1 MPRTTP
7 SAIMKFSYHK
17 LLSFL
22 LLFCLI
28 SLSGQEPTELHP
40 WTDLNGRTLQA
51 KFIKGNNTSV
61 TIEWNGQRFDLPIDT
76 LSDPSKALAK
86 KFIQES
92 AGSEKPDADVQQ
104 WKDTSGRSIQAKF
117 IKSDKLT
124 VTLDWNGKTTVLPL
138 SMFDQES
145 QNMASRL
152 QSENVSV
159 AISPDSNPVVK
170 VDLNGELDLLAEY
183 PWANSAGK
191 TVSGRFLDVSKDD
204 VKLSI
209 NRGSREVSI
218 PLASLAKD
226 SQSLAQKLKIIQVKA
241 QKAGATL
248 AKKRKTMK
256 VPAVTDTDLEIE
268 HEFKD
273 VEGRTVKAQFID
285 ADDQVVSVVIK
296 TSSRNAI
303 PLPWDKFD
311 SASIAKLEALRRKKL
326 EISSRKP
333 KIIHAKG
340 NRLSYYGNGKYKD
353 YNTVYE
359 GDSYTIGLPYSGSGL
374 HVWINP
380 GADKLPDSAKGN
392 PLGLRR
398 MSIGFISIFTDRTNP
413 KRVRRRSRKITSF
426 DSSPEPSLDR
436 DKITLTG
443 KYENGGTFEYNMEV
457 NRNGM
462 QFWSRIKDPAGEEW
476 PTSTR
481 IGVSLH
487 GVVPNVKDLAMSA
500 IKPQIGDGAFYM
512 TPVEGKRMK
521 LPFDKKWT
529 EIKIPRGAL
538 SSLKGV
544 EVMGTPY
551 YNFKFNISPNN
562 GKDMNFD
569 YSKGYSGTF
578 PFQGISLGYSS
589 KEKRTE
595 VPRSRSLKVSVTKK

>member
-1 MPRTTP
+1 
-7 SAIMKFSYHK
+7 MKFTFCKLIFFSISY
-17 LLSFL
+17 FL
-22 LLFCLI
+22 V
-28 SLSGQEPTELHP
+28 SLNAEETNELHP

-51 KFIKGNNTSV
+51 KFIKGDNASV
-61 TIEWNGQRFDLPIDT
+61 TIEWNGQRFDLPMAT
-76 LSDPSKALAK
+76 LSDQSKALAK
-86 KFIQES
+86 KFIQKS
-92 AGSEKPDADVQQ
+92 SGSPKSDSEAQQ
-104 WKDTSGRSIQAKF
+104 WKDTSGRTIQAKF

-124 VTLDWNGKTTVLPL
+124 VTLNWNGKTTVLPL

-145 QNMASRL
+145 QIMAAKL
-152 QSENVSV
+152 QSEKVSEPV
-159 AISPDSNPVVK
+159 SSNSNPVVK
-170 VDLNGELDLLAEY
+170 VDLKGDLDLLAEY

-191 TVSGRFLDVSKDD
+191 TVNGRFLDVSKDD

-209 NRGSREVSI
+209 NRGTREVSI
-218 PLASLAKD
+218 PLASLAKE

-241 QKAGATL
+241 QKAGAAL

-256 VPAVTDTDLEIE
+256 VPAVTDADLEIE

-273 VEGRTVKAQFID
+273 VDGRTVKAQFID

-311 SASIAKLEALRRKKL
+311 SGSIAKLEALRRKKL

-333 KIIHAKG
+333 KIIPAKG
-340 NRLSYYGNGKYKD
+340 NRLSYFGNGKYKD

-359 GDSYTIGLPYSGSGL
+359 GDSYTIGLPYSGSGF

-380 GADKLPDSAKGN
+380 GADKMPDSAKAN
-392 PLGLRR
+392 SLGLRR
-398 MSIGFISIFTDRTNP
+398 MTIGFISQYVDRSDG
-413 KRVRRRSRKITSF
+413 KRARRKSRRITTF

-436 DKITLTG
+436 EKITLTG

-481 IGVSLH
+481 VSVGLH

-512 TPVEGKRMK
+512 TPTEGKRIK

-569 YSKGYSGTF
+569 YSKGYGGTF
-578 PFQGISLGYSS
+578 PFQGISLDYSS

-595 VPRSRSLKVSVTKK
+595 VPRSRSLKVSVTKI

>member
-1 MPRTTP
+1 
-7 SAIMKFSYHK
+7 
-17 LLSFL
+17 
-22 LLFCLI
+22 
-28 SLSGQEPTELHP
+28 
-40 WTDLNGRTLQA
+40 LNGRTLQA
-51 KFIKGNNTSV
+51 KFIKGNNKSV

-86 KFIQES
+86 KFIQKN

-124 VTLDWNGKTTVLPL
+124 VTLNWNGKTTVLPL

-145 QNMASRL
+145 QIMAAKL
-152 QSENVSV
+152 QSEN
-159 AISPDSNPVVK
+159 ISEPVLSNNNPVVK
-170 VDLNGELDLLAEY
+170 VDLDGELDLFAEY

-209 NRGSREVSI
+209 NRGTREVSI

-226 SQSLAQKLKIIQVKA
+226 SLSLAQKLKIMQVKA

-256 VPAVTDTDLEIE
+256 VPAVTDADLEIE

-273 VEGRTVKAQFID
+273 VNGRTVKAQFID
-285 ADDQVVSVVIK
+285 ADDQTVSVVIK

-333 KIIHAKG
+333 KIIPAKG

-353 YNTVYE
+353 YNTVFE

-380 GADKLPDSAKGN
+380 GADKLPESAKAN
-392 PLGLRR
+392 PLGVRR
-398 MSIGFISIFTDRTNP
+398 MSIGFNSHFTDRTNP
-413 KRVRRRSRKITSF
+413 KRAKRRSRKITSF

-487 GVVPNVKDLAMSA
+487 GVVPNVKNLAMSA

-562 GKDMNFD
+562 GKDMDFD

>member
-1 MPRTTP
+1 
-7 SAIMKFSYHK
+7 MKYSFCKLIFFSI
-17 LLSFL
+17 F
-22 LLFCLI
+22 FCLV
-28 SLSGQEPTELHP
+28 SLNAEETNELHP

-51 KFIKGNNTSV
+51 KFIKGDNASV
-61 TIEWNGQRFDLPIDT
+61 TIEWNGQRFDLPMAT
-76 LSDPSKALAK
+76 LSDQSKALAK
-86 KFIQES
+86 KFIQKS
-92 AGSEKPDADVQQ
+92 SSSPKSDSEAQQ
-104 WKDTSGRSIQAKF
+104 WKDTSGRTIQAKF

-124 VTLDWNGKTTVLPL
+124 VTLNWNGKTTVLPL

-145 QNMASRL
+145 QIMAAKL
-152 QSENVSV
+152 QSEKVSEPV
-159 AISPDSNPVVK
+159 SSNSNPVVK
-170 VDLNGELDLLAEY
+170 VDLNGDLDLFAEY
-183 PWANSAGK
+183 PWINSAGK
-191 TVSGRFLDVSKDD
+191 TVNGRFLDVSKDD

-209 NRGSREVSI
+209 NRGTREVSI
-218 PLASLAKD
+218 PLASLAKE
-226 SQSLAQKLKIIQVKA
+226 SQSLAQKLKIVQVKA
-241 QKAGATL
+241 QKAGAVL

-256 VPAVTDTDLEIE
+256 VPAVTDADLEIE

-273 VEGRTVKAQFID
+273 VDGRTVKGQFID

-311 SASIAKLEALRRKKL
+311 SGSIAKLEALRRKKL

-333 KIIHAKG
+333 KIIPAKG

-380 GADKLPDSAKGN
+380 GADKMPDSAKAN

-398 MSIGFISIFTDRTNP
+398 MSIGFNSIFTDRTNP

-462 QFWSRIKDPAGEEW
+462 QFWSRIKDPPGEEW

>member
-1 MPRTTP
+1 
-7 SAIMKFSYHK
+7 
-17 LLSFL
+17 
-22 LLFCLI
+22 
-28 SLSGQEPTELHP
+28 
-40 WTDLNGRTLQA
+40 
-51 KFIKGNNTSV
+51 
-61 TIEWNGQRFDLPIDT
+61 
-76 LSDPSKALAK
+76 
-86 KFIQES
+86 
-92 AGSEKPDADVQQ
+92 
-104 WKDTSGRSIQAKF
+104 
-117 IKSDKLT
+117 
-124 VTLDWNGKTTVLPL
+124 
-138 SMFDQES
+138 
-145 QNMASRL
+145 
-152 QSENVSV
+152 
-159 AISPDSNPVVK
+159 
-170 VDLNGELDLLAEY
+170 
-183 PWANSAGK
+183 
-191 TVSGRFLDVSKDD
+191 
-204 VKLSI
+204 
-209 NRGSREVSI
+209 
-218 PLASLAKD
+218 
-226 SQSLAQKLKIIQVKA
+226 
-241 QKAGATL
+241 
-248 AKKRKTMK
+248 
-256 VPAVTDTDLEIE
+256 VPAVTDADLEIE

-273 VEGRTVKAQFID
+273 VDGRTVKAQFID

-311 SASIAKLEALRRKKL
+311 SDSIAKLEALRRKKL

-333 KIIHAKG
+333 KIITAKG
-340 NRLSYYGNGKYKD
+340 NRLSYFGNGKYKD

-359 GDSYTIGLPYSGSGL
+359 GDSYTIGLPYSGSGF

-380 GADKLPDSAKGN
+380 GADKMPDSAKAN

-398 MSIGFISIFTDRTNP
+398 MTIGFISQYVDRSDG
-413 KRVRRRSRKITSF
+413 KRARRKSRRITSF

-436 DKITLTG
+436 EKITLTG

-481 IGVSLH
+481 VSVGLH

-512 TPVEGKRMK
+512 TPTEGKRMK

-529 EIKIPRGAL
+529 DIKIPRGAL

-569 YSKGYSGTF
+569 YSKGYGGTF
-578 PFQGISLGYSS
+578 PFQGISLDYSS

-595 VPRSRSLKVSVTKK
+595 VPRSRSLKVSVTKI

>member
-1 MPRTTP
+1 
-7 SAIMKFSYHK
+7 MKYSFCK
-17 LLSFL
+17 LIF
-22 LLFCLI
+22 FCLV
-28 SLSGQEPTELHP
+28 SLNAEETNELHP
-40 WTDLNGRTLQA
+40 WTDQNGRTLQA
-51 KFIKGNNTSV
+51 KFIKGDNASV
-61 TIEWNGQRFDLPIDT
+61 TIEWNGQRFDLPMAT
-76 LSDPSKALAK
+76 LSDQSKALAK
-86 KFIQES
+86 KFIQKS
-92 AGSEKPDADVQQ
+92 SSSPKSDSEAQQ
-104 WKDTSGRSIQAKF
+104 WKDTSGRTIQAKF

-124 VTLDWNGKTTVLPL
+124 VTLNWNGKTTVLPL

-145 QNMASRL
+145 QIMAAKL
-152 QSENVSV
+152 QRATVSEPVS
-159 AISPDSNPVVK
+159 SNSNPVVK
-170 VDLNGELDLLAEY
+170 VDLKGDLDLLAEY

-191 TVSGRFLDVSKDD
+191 TVNGRFLDVSKDD

-209 NRGSREVSI
+209 NRGTREVSI
-218 PLASLAKD
+218 PLASLAKE

-241 QKAGATL
+241 QKAGAAL

-256 VPAVTDTDLEIE
+256 VPAVTDADLEIE

-273 VEGRTVKAQFID
+273 VDGRTVKAQFID

-311 SASIAKLEALRRKKL
+311 SGSIAKLEALRRKKL

-333 KIIHAKG
+333 KIIPAKG

-380 GADKLPDSAKGN
+380 GTDKMPDSAKAN

-398 MSIGFISIFTDRTNP
+398 MSIGFNSIFTDRTNP

-436 DKITLTG
+436 EKITLTG

-481 IGVSLH
+481 VSVGLH

-512 TPVEGKRMK
+512 TPTEGKRIK

-578 PFQGISLGYSS
+578 PFQGISLDYSS

-595 VPRSRSLKVSVTKK
+595 VPRSRSLKVSVTKI

>member
-1 MPRTTP
+1 
-7 SAIMKFSYHK
+7 MKSFYHK
-17 LLSFL
+17 LTFFL
-22 LLFCLI
+22 FTFCLS
-28 SLSGQEPTELHP
+28 SLSGQESAELHP

-170 VDLNGELDLLAEY
+170 VDLNGELDLFAEY

-209 NRGSREVSI
+209 NRGTREVSI

-226 SQSLAQKLKIIQVKA
+226 SQSLAQKLKIMQVKV

-256 VPAVTDTDLEIE
+256 VPAVTDADLEIE

-285 ADDQVVSVVIK
+285 ADDQTVSVVIK

-311 SASIAKLEALRRKKL
+311 SDSIAKLEALRRKKL

-333 KIIHAKG
+333 KIIPAKG

-353 YNTVYE
+353 YNTVFE
-359 GDSYTIGLPYSGSGL
+359 GDSYTIGLPYSGSGF

-392 PLGLRR
+392 PLGVRR
-398 MSIGFISIFTDRTNP
+398 MSIGFISQYVDRSDG
-413 KRVRRRSRKITSF
+413 KRARRRSRKITSF

-436 DKITLTG
+436 EKITLTG
-443 KYENGGTFEYNMEV
+443 RYENGGTFEYNMEV

-481 IGVSLH
+481 VSVGLH

-512 TPVEGKRMK
+512 TPTEGKRMK

-569 YSKGYSGTF
+569 YSKGYGGTF

-589 KEKRTE
+589 KEKRME
-595 VPRSRSLKVSVTKK
+595 VPRSRFLKVSVTKK

>member
-1 MPRTTP
+1 
-7 SAIMKFSYHK
+7 MKFSNHK
-17 LLSFL
+17 LIFFPFI
-22 LLFCLI
+22 FCLT
-28 SLSGQEPTELHP
+28 SLLGQEPTELHP

-86 KFIQES
+86 KFIQKN

-124 VTLDWNGKTTVLPL
+124 VTLNWNGKTTVLPL

-145 QNMASRL
+145 QIMAAKL
-152 QSENVSV
+152 QSEN
-159 AISPDSNPVVK
+159 ISEPVLSNNNPVVK
-170 VDLNGELDLLAEY
+170 VDLDGELDLFAEY

-209 NRGSREVSI
+209 NRGTREVSI

-226 SQSLAQKLKIIQVKA
+226 SLSLAQKLKIMQVKA

-256 VPAVTDTDLEIE
+256 VPAVTDADLEIE

-273 VEGRTVKAQFID
+273 VNGRTVKAQFID
-285 ADDQVVSVVIK
+285 ADDQTVSVVIK

-333 KIIHAKG
+333 KIIPAKG

-353 YNTVYE
+353 YNTVFE

-380 GADKLPDSAKGN
+380 GADKLPESAKAN
-392 PLGLRR
+392 PLGVRR
-398 MSIGFISIFTDRTNP
+398 MSIGFNSHFTDRTNP
-413 KRVRRRSRKITSF
+413 KRAKRRSRKITSF

-562 GKDMNFD
+562 GKDMDFD

>member
-1 MPRTTP
+1 M
-7 SAIMKFSYHK
+7 
-17 LLSFL
+17 
-22 LLFCLI
+22 
-28 SLSGQEPTELHP
+28 
-40 WTDLNGRTLQA
+40 NGRTLQA

-61 TIEWNGQRFDLPIDT
+61 TIEWNGKRFDLPIDT
-76 LSDPSKALAK
+76 LSDQSKALAK

-145 QNMASRL
+145 QMMAARL
-152 QSENVSV
+152 QSENVSMAV
-159 AISPDSNPVVK
+159 SPNSNPVVK
-170 VDLNGELDLLAEY
+170 VDLNGELDLFAEY

-209 NRGSREVSI
+209 NRGTREVSI

-226 SQSLAQKLKIIQVKA
+226 SLSLAQKLKIMQVKA

-256 VPAVTDTDLEIE
+256 VPAVTDADLEIE

-273 VEGRTVKAQFID
+273 VNGRTVKAQFID

-333 KIIHAKG
+333 KIIPAKG

-392 PLGLRR
+392 PLGVEKNVHRFNSNIWTGL
-398 MSIGFISIFTDRTNP
+398 I
-413 KRVRRRSRKITSF
+413 RS
-426 DSSPEPSLDR
+426 E
-436 DKITLTG
+436 
-443 KYENGGTFEYNMEV
+443 
-457 NRNGM
+457 
-462 QFWSRIKDPAGEEW
+462 
-476 PTSTR
+476 
-481 IGVSLH
+481 
-487 GVVPNVKDLAMSA
+487 
-500 IKPQIGDGAFYM
+500 
-512 TPVEGKRMK
+512 
-521 LPFDKKWT
+521 
-529 EIKIPRGAL
+529 
-538 SSLKGV
+538 
-544 EVMGTPY
+544 
-551 YNFKFNISPNN
+551 
-562 GKDMNFD
+562 
-569 YSKGYSGTF
+569 
-578 PFQGISLGYSS
+578 
-589 KEKRTE
+589 
-595 VPRSRSLKVSVTKK
+595 

>member
-1 MPRTTP
+1 
-7 SAIMKFSYHK
+7 MKSFYHK
-17 LLSFL
+17 LTFFL
-22 LLFCLI
+22 FTFCLS
-28 SLSGQEPTELHP
+28 SLSGQESAELHP
-40 WTDLNGRTLQA
+40 WTDLSGRTLQA

-61 TIEWNGQRFDLPIDT
+61 TIEWNGNRFDLPIDT
-76 LSDPSKALAK
+76 LSDQSKALAK

-209 NRGSREVSI
+209 NRGTREVSI

-226 SQSLAQKLKIIQVKA
+226 SLSLAQKLKIIQVKA

-256 VPAVTDTDLEIE
+256 VPAVTDADLEIE

-273 VEGRTVKAQFID
+273 VNGRTVKAQFID

-311 SASIAKLEALRRKKL
+311 SASISKLEALRRKKL

-333 KIIHAKG
+333 KIIPAKG

-353 YNTVYE
+353 YNTVFE

-398 MSIGFISIFTDRTNP
+398 MSIGFNSIFTDRTNP

-462 QFWSRIKDPAGEEW
+462 QFWSKIKDPAGEEW

-569 YSKGYSGTF
+569 YSKGYGGTF

-595 VPRSRSLKVSVTKK
+595 VPRSRFLKVSVTKK

>member
-1 MPRTTP
+1 
-7 SAIMKFSYHK
+7 MKYSFCKLIFFSI
-17 LLSFL
+17 F
-22 LLFCLI
+22 FCLV
-28 SLSGQEPTELHP
+28 SLNAEETNELHP

-51 KFIKGNNTSV
+51 KFIKGDNASV
-61 TIEWNGQRFDLPIDT
+61 TIEWNGQRFDLPMAT
-76 LSDPSKALAK
+76 LSDQSKALAK
-86 KFIQES
+86 KFIQKS
-92 AGSEKPDADVQQ
+92 SSSPKSDSEAQQ
-104 WKDTSGRSIQAKF
+104 WKDTSGRTIQAKF

-124 VTLDWNGKTTVLPL
+124 VTLNWNGKTTVLPL

-145 QNMASRL
+145 QIMAAKL
-152 QSENVSV
+152 QSEKVSEPV
-159 AISPDSNPVVK
+159 SSNSNPVVK
-170 VDLNGELDLLAEY
+170 VDLKGDLDLLAEY

-191 TVSGRFLDVSKDD
+191 TVNGRFLDVSKDD

-209 NRGSREVSI
+209 NRGTREVSI
-218 PLASLAKD
+218 PLASLAKE

-241 QKAGATL
+241 QKAGAAL

-256 VPAVTDTDLEIE
+256 VPAVTDADLEIE

-273 VEGRTVKAQFID
+273 VDGRTVKAQFID

-311 SASIAKLEALRRKKL
+311 SDSIAKLEALRRKKL

-333 KIIHAKG
+333 KIITAKG
-340 NRLSYYGNGKYKD
+340 NRLSYFGNGKYKD

-359 GDSYTIGLPYSGSGL
+359 GDSYTIGLPYSGSGF

-380 GADKLPDSAKGN
+380 GADKMPDSAKAN

-398 MSIGFISIFTDRTNP
+398 MTIGFISQYVDRSDG
-413 KRVRRRSRKITSF
+413 KRARRKSRRITSF

-436 DKITLTG
+436 EKITLTG

-481 IGVSLH
+481 VSVGLH

-512 TPVEGKRMK
+512 TPTEGKRIK

-569 YSKGYSGTF
+569 YSKGYGGTF
-578 PFQGISLGYSS
+578 PFQGISLDYSS

-595 VPRSRSLKVSVTKK
+595 VPRSRSLKVSVTKI

>member
-1 MPRTTP
+1 
-7 SAIMKFSYHK
+7 MKS
-17 LLSFL
+17 SFL
-22 LLFCLI
+22 KVLFFLFLSCLPP
-28 SLSGQEPTELHP
+28 LFGQESTELHP

-51 KFIKGNNTSV
+51 KFISASDTTV
-61 TIEWNGQRFDLPIDT
+61 TIDWNGKRFSLPINT
-76 LSDPSKALAK
+76 LDDKTKTLVK
-86 KFIQES
+86 KLNGQTGGANPVNDKLIE
-92 AGSEKPDADVQQ
+92 
-104 WKDTSGRSIQAKF
+104 WKDQSGRAIFAEF
-117 IKSDKLT
+117 VKLESNSL
-124 VTLDWNGKTTVLPL
+124 TLIWNGKTTALPI
-138 SMFDQES
+138 SMFSKES
-145 QNMASRL
+145 QNMAVRL
-152 QSENVSV
+152 QKQNSATEPPQ
-159 AISPDSNPVVK
+159 IKQPVQK
-170 VDLNGELDLLAEY
+170 VDLSGKLDLQKEY
-183 PWANSAGK
+183 PWQNSQNQ
-191 TVSGRFLDVSKDD
+191 TIVGRFLDLDND
-204 VKLSI
+204 NLKLSI
-209 NRGSREVSI
+209 NRGAREVTI
-218 PLASLAKD
+218 PLNSLSQDSLA
-226 SQSLAQKLKIIQVKA
+226 LAKKLKSNLSAV
-241 QKAGATL
+241 QKAAVAL
-248 AKKRKTMK
+248 AKKRKAMK
-256 VPAVTDTDLEIE
+256 VPTVTEQDLEVE
-268 HEFKD
+268 HELKD
-273 VEGRTVKAQFID
+273 MEGRTIIAKFVD
-285 ADDQVVSVVIK
+285 ANDLEVSVLLK
-296 TSSRNAI
+296 SKSTPLS
-303 PLPWDKFD
+303 LPWSKFD
-311 SASIAKLEALRRKKL
+311 SSSTAKLEALRRKK
-326 EISSRKP
+326 SSLASLKP
-333 KIIHAKG
+333 KIIPAKG

-353 YNTVYE
+353 YNTVFE
-359 GDSYTIGLPYSGSGL
+359 GDSYTIGLPNSGSGL

-398 MSIGFISIFTDRTNP
+398 MTIGFNSIFYDKTNP

-462 QFWSRIKDPAGEEW
+462 QFWSKIKDPAGEEW

-481 IGVSLH
+481 IDVSLH
-487 GVVPNVKDLAMSA
+487 GVVPNVKNLAMSA

-512 TPVEGKRMK
+512 TPTEGKRIK

-595 VPRSRSLKVSVTKK
+595 VPRSRSLKVSVTRK

>member
-1 MPRTTP
+1 
-7 SAIMKFSYHK
+7 MKFSNHK
-17 LLSFL
+17 LIFFPFI
-22 LLFCLI
+22 FCLT
-28 SLSGQEPTELHP
+28 SLLGQEPTELHP

-86 KFIQES
+86 KFIQKN

-124 VTLDWNGKTTVLPL
+124 VTLNWNGKTTVLPL

-145 QNMASRL
+145 QIMAAKL
-152 QSENVSV
+152 QSEN
-159 AISPDSNPVVK
+159 ISEPVLSNNNPVVK
-170 VDLNGELDLLAEY
+170 VDLDGELDLFAEY

-209 NRGSREVSI
+209 NRGTREVSI

-226 SQSLAQKLKIIQVKA
+226 SLSLAQKLKIMQVKA

-256 VPAVTDTDLEIE
+256 VPAVTDADLEIE

-273 VEGRTVKAQFID
+273 VNGRTVKAQFID
-285 ADDQVVSVVIK
+285 ADDQTVSVVIK

-333 KIIHAKG
+333 KIIPAKG

-353 YNTVYE
+353 YNTVFE

-380 GADKLPDSAKGN
+380 GADKLPESAKAN
-392 PLGLRR
+392 PLGVRR
-398 MSIGFISIFTDRTNP
+398 MSIGFNSHFTDRTNP
-413 KRVRRRSRKITSF
+413 KRAKRRSRKITSF

-512 TPVEGKRMK
+512 TPTEGKRLK

-569 YSKGYSGTF
+569 YSKGYGGTF
-578 PFQGISLGYSS
+578 PFQGISLDYSS

>member
-1 MPRTTP
+1 
-7 SAIMKFSYHK
+7 MKFSYHK
-17 LLSFL
+17 LIFFPFI
-22 LLFCLI
+22 FCLT
-28 SLSGQEPTELHP
+28 SLLGQEPTELHP

-86 KFIQES
+86 KFIQKN

-124 VTLDWNGKTTVLPL
+124 VTLNWNGKTTVLPL

-145 QNMASRL
+145 QIMAAKL
-152 QSENVSV
+152 QSEN
-159 AISPDSNPVVK
+159 ISEPVLSNNNPVVK
-170 VDLNGELDLLAEY
+170 VDLDGELDLFAEY

-209 NRGSREVSI
+209 NRGTREVSI

-226 SQSLAQKLKIIQVKA
+226 SLSLAQKLKIMQVKA

-256 VPAVTDTDLEIE
+256 VPAVTDADLEIE

-273 VEGRTVKAQFID
+273 VNGRTVKAQFID

-333 KIIHAKG
+333 KIIPAKG

-353 YNTVYE
+353 YNTVFE

-380 GADKLPDSAKGN
+380 GADKLPESAKAN
-392 PLGLRR
+392 PLGVRR
-398 MSIGFISIFTDRTNP
+398 MSIGFNSHFTDRTNP
-413 KRVRRRSRKITSF
+413 KRAKRRSRKITSF

-512 TPVEGKRMK
+512 TPTEGKRLK

-569 YSKGYSGTF
+569 YSKGYGGTF
-578 PFQGISLGYSS
+578 PFQGISLDYSS

>member
-1 MPRTTP
+1 M
-7 SAIMKFSYHK
+7 
-17 LLSFL
+17 
-22 LLFCLI
+22 
-28 SLSGQEPTELHP
+28 SGQDSGELHP

-51 KFIKGNNTSV
+51 KFIQGNDSSV
-61 TIEWNGQRFDLPIDT
+61 TIEWNGQRFDLPINT
-76 LSDPSKALAK
+76 LSDQSKALAK
-86 KFIQES
+86 KFIENGM
-92 AGSEKPDADVQQ
+92 GSQKAEVDVHE
-104 WKDTSGRSIQAKF
+104 WKDTAGRTIQAKF

-124 VTLDWNGKTTVLPL
+124 VTLNWNGKATVLPL
-138 SMFDQES
+138 SMFDKES
-145 QNMASRL
+145 QIMAARL
-152 QSENVSV
+152 QSEMVNESVSSKV
-159 AISPDSNPVVK
+159 KPVVK
-170 VDLNGELDLLAEY
+170 VDLNGDLDIFAEY
-183 PWANSAGK
+183 PWVNSEGK
-191 TVSGRFLDVSKDD
+191 TVSGRFLDLSKEDL
-204 VKLSI
+204 KLSI
-209 NRGSREVSI
+209 NRGTREVSI
-218 PLASLAKD
+218 PLSSLATE
-226 SQSLAQKLKIIQVKA
+226 SQSLVQKLKIIQVNT
-241 QKAGATL
+241 QKAGAAL

-256 VPAVTDTDLEIE
+256 VPAVTDADLEME

-296 TSSRNAI
+296 KSSRNPI

-311 SASIAKLEALRRKKL
+311 SDSIAKLEALRRKKL

-333 KIIHAKG
+333 KIIPAKG
-340 NRLSYYGNGKYKD
+340 NRLSYYGNGKYKG

-359 GDSYTIGLPYSGSGL
+359 GDSYTVGLPYSGSGL

-380 GADKLPDSAKGN
+380 GADKLPDYAKGN
-392 PLGLRR
+392 PLGVRR
-398 MSIGFISIFTDRTNP
+398 MTIGFISQYVDRSDE
-413 KRVRRRSRKITSF
+413 KRKRRRSRKISSF

-436 DKITLTG
+436 EKITLTG

-481 IGVSLH
+481 LSVGLH

-512 TPVEGKRMK
+512 TPTEGKRIK
-521 LPFDKKWT
+521 IPFDEKWT

-569 YSKGYSGTF
+569 YSKGYGGTF
-578 PFQGISLGYSS
+578 PFQGISLDYSS

-595 VPRSRSLKVSVTKK
+595 VPRSRALKVSVTRK

>member
-1 MPRTTP
+1 
-7 SAIMKFSYHK
+7 MKYSFCKLIFFSIFFY
-17 LLSFL
+17 LV
-22 LLFCLI
+22 
-28 SLSGQEPTELHP
+28 SLNAEETNELHP
-40 WTDLNGRTLQA
+40 WTDQNGRTLQA
-51 KFIKGNNTSV
+51 KFIKGDNASV
-61 TIEWNGQRFDLPIDT
+61 TIEWNGQRFDLPMAT
-76 LSDPSKALAK
+76 LSDQSKALAK
-86 KFIQES
+86 KFIQKS
-92 AGSEKPDADVQQ
+92 SSSPKSDSEAQQ
-104 WKDTSGRSIQAKF
+104 WKDTSGRTIQAKF

-124 VTLDWNGKTTVLPL
+124 VTLNWNGKTTVLPL

-145 QNMASRL
+145 QIKAAKL
-152 QSENVSV
+152 QSEKVSEPV
-159 AISPDSNPVVK
+159 SSNSNPVVK
-170 VDLNGELDLLAEY
+170 VDLKGDLDLLAEY

-191 TVSGRFLDVSKDD
+191 TVNGRFLDVSKDD

-209 NRGSREVSI
+209 NRGTREVSI
-218 PLASLAKD
+218 PLASLAKE

-241 QKAGATL
+241 QKAGAAL

-256 VPAVTDTDLEIE
+256 VPAVTDSDLEIE

-273 VEGRTVKAQFID
+273 VDGRTVKAQFID

-311 SASIAKLEALRRKKL
+311 SDSIAKLEALRRKKL

-333 KIIHAKG
+333 KIITAKG
-340 NRLSYYGNGKYKD
+340 NRLSYFGNGKYKD

-359 GDSYTIGLPYSGSGL
+359 GDSYTIGLPYSGSGF

-380 GADKLPDSAKGN
+380 GADKMPDSAKAN

-398 MSIGFISIFTDRTNP
+398 MTIGFISQYVDRSDG
-413 KRVRRRSRKITSF
+413 KRARRKSRRITSF

-436 DKITLTG
+436 EKITLTG

-481 IGVSLH
+481 VSVGLH
-487 GVVPNVKDLAMSA
+487 GVVRNVKDLAMSA

-512 TPVEGKRMK
+512 TPTEGKRIK

-569 YSKGYSGTF
+569 YSKGYGGTF
-578 PFQGISLGYSS
+578 PFQGISLDYSS

-595 VPRSRSLKVSVTKK
+595 VPRSRSLKVSVTKI

>member
-1 MPRTTP
+1 
-7 SAIMKFSYHK
+7 MKYSFCKLIFFSI
-17 LLSFL
+17 F
-22 LLFCLI
+22 FCLV
-28 SLSGQEPTELHP
+28 SLNAEETNELHP

-51 KFIKGNNTSV
+51 KFIKGDNASV
-61 TIEWNGQRFDLPIDT
+61 TIEWNGQRFDLPMAT
-76 LSDPSKALAK
+76 LSDQSKALAK
-86 KFIQES
+86 KFIQKSNGSPES
-92 AGSEKPDADVQQ
+92 DSEAQQ
-104 WKDTSGRSIQAKF
+104 WKDTSGRTIQAKF

-124 VTLDWNGKTTVLPL
+124 VTLNWNGKTTVLPL

-145 QNMASRL
+145 QIMAAKL
-152 QSENVSV
+152 QSEKVSEPV
-159 AISPDSNPVVK
+159 SSNSNPVVK
-170 VDLNGELDLLAEY
+170 VDLKGDLDLLAEY

-191 TVSGRFLDVSKDD
+191 TVNGRFLDVSKDD

-209 NRGSREVSI
+209 NRGTREVSI
-218 PLASLAKD
+218 PLASLANE

-241 QKAGATL
+241 QKAGAAL

-256 VPAVTDTDLEIE
+256 VPAVTDADLEIE

-273 VEGRTVKAQFID
+273 VDGRTVKAQFID

-311 SASIAKLEALRRKKL
+311 SDSIAKLEALRRKKL

-333 KIIHAKG
+333 KIIPAKG

-380 GADKLPDSAKGN
+380 GADKMPDSAKAN

-398 MSIGFISIFTDRTNP
+398 MSIGFNSIFTDRTNP

-436 DKITLTG
+436 EKITLTG

-481 IGVSLH
+481 VSVGLH

-512 TPVEGKRMK
+512 TPTEGKRIK

-569 YSKGYSGTF
+569 YSKGYGGTF
-578 PFQGISLGYSS
+578 PFQGISLDYSS

-595 VPRSRSLKVSVTKK
+595 VPRSRSLKVSVTKI

>member
-1 MPRTTP
+1 
-7 SAIMKFSYHK
+7 MKFSNHK
-17 LLSFL
+17 LIFFPFI
-22 LLFCLI
+22 FCLT
-28 SLSGQEPTELHP
+28 SLLGQEPTGLHP

-86 KFIQES
+86 KFIQKN

-124 VTLDWNGKTTVLPL
+124 VTLNWNGKTTVLPL

-145 QNMASRL
+145 QIMAAKL
-152 QSENVSV
+152 QSEN
-159 AISPDSNPVVK
+159 ISEPVLSNNNPVVK
-170 VDLNGELDLLAEY
+170 VDLDGELDLFAEY

-209 NRGSREVSI
+209 NRGTREVSI

-226 SQSLAQKLKIIQVKA
+226 SLSLAQKLKIMQVKA

-256 VPAVTDTDLEIE
+256 VPAVTDADLEIE

-273 VEGRTVKAQFID
+273 VNGRTVKAQFID
-285 ADDQVVSVVIK
+285 ADDQTVSVVIK

-333 KIIHAKG
+333 KIIPAKG

-353 YNTVYE
+353 YNTVFE

-380 GADKLPDSAKGN
+380 GADKLPESAKAN
-392 PLGLRR
+392 PLGVRR
-398 MSIGFISIFTDRTNP
+398 MSIGFNSHFTDRTNP
-413 KRVRRRSRKITSF
+413 KRAKRRSRKITSF

-512 TPVEGKRMK
+512 TPTEGKRLK

-569 YSKGYSGTF
+569 YSKGYGGTF
-578 PFQGISLGYSS
+578 PFQGISLDYSS

>member
-1 MPRTTP
+1 
-7 SAIMKFSYHK
+7 MKYSFCKLIFFSI
-17 LLSFL
+17 F
-22 LLFCLI
+22 FCLV
-28 SLSGQEPTELHP
+28 SLNAEETNELHP

-51 KFIKGNNTSV
+51 KFIKGDNASV
-61 TIEWNGQRFDLPIDT
+61 TIEWNGQRFDLPMAT
-76 LSDPSKALAK
+76 LSDQSKALAK
-86 KFIQES
+86 KFIQKSNGSPES
-92 AGSEKPDADVQQ
+92 DSEAQQ
-104 WKDTSGRSIQAKF
+104 WKDTSGRTIQAKF

-124 VTLDWNGKTTVLPL
+124 VTLNWNGKTTVLPL

-145 QNMASRL
+145 QIMAAKL
-152 QSENVSV
+152 QRATVSEPVS
-159 AISPDSNPVVK
+159 SNSNPVVK
-170 VDLNGELDLLAEY
+170 VDLKGDLDLLAEY
-183 PWANSAGK
+183 PWINSAGK
-191 TVSGRFLDVSKDD
+191 TVNGRFLDVSKDD

-209 NRGSREVSI
+209 NRGTREVSI
-218 PLASLAKD
+218 PLASLAKE

-241 QKAGATL
+241 QKAGAAL

-256 VPAVTDTDLEIE
+256 VPAVTDADLEIE

-273 VEGRTVKAQFID
+273 VDGRTVKAQFID

-311 SASIAKLEALRRKKL
+311 SGSIAKLEALRRKKL

-333 KIIHAKG
+333 KIIPAKG

-380 GADKLPDSAKGN
+380 GADKMPDSAKAN
-392 PLGLRR
+392 LLGLRR
-398 MSIGFISIFTDRTNP
+398 MTIGFISQYVDRSDG
-413 KRVRRRSRKITSF
+413 KRARRKSRRITTF

-436 DKITLTG
+436 EKITLTG

-481 IGVSLH
+481 VSVGLH

-512 TPVEGKRMK
+512 TPTEGKRIK

-589 KEKRTE
+589 KEKNTE

>member
-1 MPRTTP
+1 
-7 SAIMKFSYHK
+7 MKYSFCKLIFFSI
-17 LLSFL
+17 F
-22 LLFCLI
+22 FCLV
-28 SLSGQEPTELHP
+28 SLNAEETNELHP

-51 KFIKGNNTSV
+51 KFIKGDNASV
-61 TIEWNGQRFDLPIDT
+61 TIEWNGQRFDLPMAT
-76 LSDPSKALAK
+76 LSDQSKALAK
-86 KFIQES
+86 KFIQKS
-92 AGSEKPDADVQQ
+92 SSSPKSDSEAQQ
-104 WKDTSGRSIQAKF
+104 WKDTSGRTIQAKF

-124 VTLDWNGKTTVLPL
+124 VTLNWNGKTTVLPL

-145 QNMASRL
+145 QIMAAKL
-152 QSENVSV
+152 QRATVSEPVS
-159 AISPDSNPVVK
+159 SNSNPVVK
-170 VDLNGELDLLAEY
+170 VDLKGDLDLLAEY
-183 PWANSAGK
+183 PWANSTGK
-191 TVSGRFLDVSKDD
+191 TVNGRFLDVSKDD

-209 NRGSREVSI
+209 NRGTREVSI
-218 PLASLAKD
+218 PLASLAKE

-241 QKAGATL
+241 QKAGAAL

-256 VPAVTDTDLEIE
+256 VPAVTDADLEIE

-273 VEGRTVKAQFID
+273 VDGRTVKAQFID

-311 SASIAKLEALRRKKL
+311 SDSIAKLEALRRKKL

-333 KIIHAKG
+333 KIITAKG
-340 NRLSYYGNGKYKD
+340 NRLSYFGNGKYKD

-359 GDSYTIGLPYSGSGL
+359 GDSYTIGLPYSGSGF

-380 GADKLPDSAKGN
+380 GADKMPDSAKAN

-398 MSIGFISIFTDRTNP
+398 MTIGFISQYVDRSDG
-413 KRVRRRSRKITSF
+413 KRARRKSRRITSF

-436 DKITLTG
+436 EKITLTG

-481 IGVSLH
+481 VSVGLH

-512 TPVEGKRMK
+512 TPTEGKRMK

-569 YSKGYSGTF
+569 YSKGYGGTF
-578 PFQGISLGYSS
+578 PFQGISLDYSS

-595 VPRSRSLKVSVTKK
+595 VPRSRSLKVSVTKI

>member
-1 MPRTTP
+1 
-7 SAIMKFSYHK
+7 MKFSNHK
-17 LLSFL
+17 LIFFPFI
-22 LLFCLI
+22 FCLT
-28 SLSGQEPTELHP
+28 SLLGQEPTELHP

-76 LSDPSKALAK
+76 LSDESKALAK
-86 KFIQES
+86 KFIQKS

-124 VTLDWNGKTTVLPL
+124 VTLNWNGKTTVLPL

-145 QNMASRL
+145 QLMAAKL
-152 QSENVSV
+152 QSENISEPVSSN
-159 AISPDSNPVVK
+159 INPVVK
-170 VDLNGELDLLAEY
+170 VDLDGEFDLFAEY
-183 PWANSAGK
+183 PWANAAGK
-191 TVSGRFLDVSKDD
+191 TVSGRFLDLSKDD

-209 NRGSREVSI
+209 NRGTREVSI

-241 QKAGATL
+241 QKAGAAL

-256 VPAVTDTDLEIE
+256 VPAVTDADLEIE

-285 ADDQVVSVVIK
+285 ADDQFVSVVIK

-333 KIIHAKG
+333 KIIPAKG

-398 MSIGFISIFTDRTNP
+398 MSIGFNSIFTDRTNP

-562 GKDMNFD
+562 GKDMDFD

-595 VPRSRSLKVSVTKK
+595 IPRSRFLKVSVTKK

>member
-1 MPRTTP
+1 
-7 SAIMKFSYHK
+7 MKYSFCK
-17 LLSFL
+17 LIF
-22 LLFCLI
+22 FCLV
-28 SLSGQEPTELHP
+28 SLNAEETNELHP

-51 KFIKGNNTSV
+51 KFIKGDNASV
-61 TIEWNGQRFDLPIDT
+61 TIEWNGQRFDLPMAT
-76 LSDPSKALAK
+76 LSDQSKALAK
-86 KFIQES
+86 KFIQKS
-92 AGSEKPDADVQQ
+92 SSSPKSDSEAQQ
-104 WKDTSGRSIQAKF
+104 WKDTSGRTIQAKF

-124 VTLDWNGKTTVLPL
+124 VTLNWNGKTTVLPL

-145 QNMASRL
+145 QIMAAKL
-152 QSENVSV
+152 QRATVSEPVS
-159 AISPDSNPVVK
+159 SNSNPVVK
-170 VDLNGELDLLAEY
+170 VDLKGDLDLLAEY

-191 TVSGRFLDVSKDD
+191 TVNGRFLDVSKDD

-209 NRGSREVSI
+209 NRGTREVSI
-218 PLASLAKD
+218 PLASLAKE

-241 QKAGATL
+241 QKAGAAL

-256 VPAVTDTDLEIE
+256 VPAVTDADLEIE

-273 VEGRTVKAQFID
+273 VDGRTVKAQFID

-311 SASIAKLEALRRKKL
+311 SESIAKLEALRRKKL
-326 EISSRKP
+326 EISSSKP
-333 KIIHAKG
+333 KIITAKG
-340 NRLSYYGNGKYKD
+340 NRLSYFGNGKYKD

-359 GDSYTIGLPYSGSGL
+359 GDSYTIGLPYSGSGF

-380 GADKLPDSAKGN
+380 GADKMPDSAKAN

-398 MSIGFISIFTDRTNP
+398 MTIGFISQYVDRSDG
-413 KRVRRRSRKITSF
+413 KRARRKSRRITSF

-436 DKITLTG
+436 EKITLTG

-481 IGVSLH
+481 VSVGLH

-512 TPVEGKRMK
+512 TPTEGKRIK

-569 YSKGYSGTF
+569 YSKGYGGTF
-578 PFQGISLGYSS
+578 PFQGISLDYSS

-595 VPRSRSLKVSVTKK
+595 VPRSRSLKVSVTKI

>member
-1 MPRTTP
+1 
-7 SAIMKFSYHK
+7 MKYSFCKLIFFSIFFY
-17 LLSFL
+17 LV
-22 LLFCLI
+22 
-28 SLSGQEPTELHP
+28 SLNAEETTELHP

-51 KFIKGNNTSV
+51 KFIKGDNASV
-61 TIEWNGQRFDLPIDT
+61 TIEWNGQRFDLPMAT
-76 LSDPSKALAK
+76 LSDQSKALAK
-86 KFIQES
+86 KFIQKS
-92 AGSEKPDADVQQ
+92 NGSPKSDSEAQQ
-104 WKDTSGRSIQAKF
+104 WKDTSGRTIQAKF

-124 VTLDWNGKTTVLPL
+124 VTLNWNGKTTVLPL

-145 QNMASRL
+145 QIMAAKL
-152 QSENVSV
+152 QSEKVSEPV
-159 AISPDSNPVVK
+159 SSNSNPVVK
-170 VDLNGELDLLAEY
+170 VDLNGDLDLFAEY
-183 PWANSAGK
+183 PWINSAGK
-191 TVSGRFLDVSKDD
+191 TVNGRFLDVSKDD

-209 NRGSREVSI
+209 NRGTREVSI
-218 PLASLAKD
+218 PLASLAKE
-226 SQSLAQKLKIIQVKA
+226 SQSLAQKLKIVQVKA
-241 QKAGATL
+241 QKAGAVL

-256 VPAVTDTDLEIE
+256 VPAVTDADLEIE

-273 VEGRTVKAQFID
+273 VDGRTVKAQFID

-311 SASIAKLEALRRKKL
+311 SGSIAKLEALRRKKL

-333 KIIHAKG
+333 KIIPAKG

-380 GADKLPDSAKGN
+380 GTDKMPDSAKAN

-398 MSIGFISIFTDRTNP
+398 MSIGFNSIFTDRTNP

-436 DKITLTG
+436 EKITLTG

-481 IGVSLH
+481 VSVSLH

-512 TPVEGKRMK
+512 TPTEGKRIK

-578 PFQGISLGYSS
+578 PFQGISLDYSS

-595 VPRSRSLKVSVTKK
+595 VPRSRSLKVSVTKI

>member
-1 MPRTTP
+1 
-7 SAIMKFSYHK
+7 MKFSYHK
-17 LLSFL
+17 LIFFPFI
-22 LLFCLI
+22 FCLT
-28 SLSGQEPTELHP
+28 SLLGQEPTGLHP

-76 LSDPSKALAK
+76 LSDESKALAK
-86 KFIQES
+86 KFIQKN

-124 VTLDWNGKTTVLPL
+124 VTLNWNGKTTVLPL

-145 QNMASRL
+145 QLMAAKL
-152 QSENVSV
+152 QSENISEPVSSN
-159 AISPDSNPVVK
+159 INPVVK
-170 VDLNGELDLLAEY
+170 VDLDGEFDLFAEY
-183 PWANSAGK
+183 PWANAAGK
-191 TVSGRFLDVSKDD
+191 TVSGRFLDLSKDD

-209 NRGSREVSI
+209 NRGTREVSI

-241 QKAGATL
+241 QKAGAAL

-256 VPAVTDTDLEIE
+256 VPAVTDADLEIE

-273 VEGRTVKAQFID
+273 VNGRTVKAQFID
-285 ADDQVVSVVIK
+285 ADDQTVSVVIK

-333 KIIHAKG
+333 KIIPAKG
-340 NRLSYYGNGKYKD
+340 NRLSYFGNGKYKD

-392 PLGLRR
+392 LLGLKR
-398 MSIGFISIFTDRTNP
+398 MSIGFNSIFTDRTNP
-413 KRVRRRSRKITSF
+413 KRAKRRSRKITSF

-462 QFWSRIKDPAGEEW
+462 QFWSRIKDPASEEW

-500 IKPQIGDGAFYM
+500 IKPIIGDGAFYM
-512 TPVEGKRMK
+512 TPAEGKRIK
-521 LPFDKKWT
+521 LPFEKKW
-529 EIKIPRGAL
+529 IDLKLPRGAL

-551 YNFKFNISPNN
+551 YHFKFNISPNN
-562 GKDMNFD
+562 AKDMNFYYD
-569 YSKGYSGTF
+569 KGYASTF
-578 PFQGISLGYSS
+578 PFQGMNLGYSS

>member
-1 MPRTTP
+1 
-7 SAIMKFSYHK
+7 MKS
-17 LLSFL
+17 SFL
-22 LLFCLI
+22 KVLFFLFLSCLPP
-28 SLSGQEPTELHP
+28 LFGQESTELHP

-51 KFIKGNNTSV
+51 KFIGATDTTV
-61 TIEWNGQRFDLPIDT
+61 TIDWNGKRFSLPINT
-76 LSDPSKALAK
+76 LDDKTKTLVK
-86 KFIQES
+86 KLNGQTGGANPVNDKLIE
-92 AGSEKPDADVQQ
+92 
-104 WKDTSGRSIQAKF
+104 WKDQSGRAIFAEF
-117 IKSDKLT
+117 VKLESNSL
-124 VTLDWNGKTTVLPL
+124 TLIWNGKTTALPI
-138 SMFDQES
+138 SMFSKES
-145 QNMASRL
+145 QNMAVRL
-152 QSENVSV
+152 QKQNS
-159 AISPDSNPVVK
+159 ATQPPQIKQPVQK
-170 VDLNGELDLLAEY
+170 VDLSGKLDLQKEY
-183 PWANSAGK
+183 PWQNSQNQ
-191 TVSGRFLDVSKDD
+191 TIVGRFLDLDND
-204 VKLSI
+204 NLKLSI
-209 NRGSREVSI
+209 NRGAREVTI
-218 PLASLAKD
+218 PLNSLSQDSLA
-226 SQSLAQKLKIIQVKA
+226 LAKKLKSNLSAV
-241 QKAGATL
+241 QKAAVAL
-248 AKKRKTMK
+248 AKKRKAMK
-256 VPAVTDTDLEIE
+256 VPTVTDQDLEVE
-268 HEFKD
+268 HELKD
-273 VEGRTVKAQFID
+273 MEGRTIIAKFVD
-285 ADDQVVSVVIK
+285 ANDLEVSVLLK
-296 TSSRNAI
+296 SKST
-303 PLPWDKFD
+303 PLSLAWSKFD
-311 SASIAKLEALRRKKL
+311 SSSTAKLEALRRKK
-326 EISSRKP
+326 SSLASLKP
-333 KIIHAKG
+333 KIIPAKG

-353 YNTVYE
+353 YNTVFE
-359 GDSYTIGLPYSGSGL
+359 GDSYTIGLPNSGSGL

-398 MSIGFISIFTDRTNP
+398 MTIGFNSIFYDKTNP

-462 QFWSRIKDPAGEEW
+462 QFWSKIKDPAGEEW

-487 GVVPNVKDLAMSA
+487 GVVPNVKNLAMSA

-512 TPVEGKRMK
+512 TPTEGKRIK

-551 YNFKFNISPNN
+551 YNLKFNISPNN

>member
-1 MPRTTP
+1 
-7 SAIMKFSYHK
+7 
-17 LLSFL
+17 
-22 LLFCLI
+22 
-28 SLSGQEPTELHP
+28 
-40 WTDLNGRTLQA
+40 
-51 KFIKGNNTSV
+51 
-61 TIEWNGQRFDLPIDT
+61 
-76 LSDPSKALAK
+76 
-86 KFIQES
+86 
-92 AGSEKPDADVQQ
+92 
-104 WKDTSGRSIQAKF
+104 
-117 IKSDKLT
+117 
-124 VTLDWNGKTTVLPL
+124 
-138 SMFDQES
+138 
-145 QNMASRL
+145 
-152 QSENVSV
+152 
-159 AISPDSNPVVK
+159 
-170 VDLNGELDLLAEY
+170 
-183 PWANSAGK
+183 
-191 TVSGRFLDVSKDD
+191 
-204 VKLSI
+204 
-209 NRGSREVSI
+209 
-218 PLASLAKD
+218 
-226 SQSLAQKLKIIQVKA
+226 
-241 QKAGATL
+241 
-248 AKKRKTMK
+248 MK
-256 VPAVTDTDLEIE
+256 VPAVTDADLEIE

-311 SASIAKLEALRRKKL
+311 SDSIAKLEALRRKKL

-333 KIIHAKG
+333 KIIPAKG

-353 YNTVYE
+353 YNTVFE

-392 PLGLRR
+392 PLGVKR
-398 MSIGFISIFTDRTNP
+398 MSIGFSSQFTDRTNP
-413 KRVRRRSRKITSF
+413 KRARRRSRKITSF

-476 PTSTR
+476 PTFTK

-578 PFQGISLGYSS
+578 PFQGIGLGYSS

>member
-1 MPRTTP
+1 LQKQN
-7 SAIMKFSYHK
+7 SAT
-17 LLSFL
+17 
-22 LLFCLI
+22 
-28 SLSGQEPTELHP
+28 QPP
-40 WTDLNGRTLQA
+40 Q
-51 KFIKGNNTSV
+51 IK
-61 TIEWNGQRFDLPIDT
+61 QP
-76 LSDPSKALAK
+76 
-86 KFIQES
+86 
-92 AGSEKPDADVQQ
+92 VQ
-104 WKDTSGRSIQAKF
+104 
-117 IKSDKLT
+117 
-124 VTLDWNGKTTVLPL
+124 
-138 SMFDQES
+138 
-145 QNMASRL
+145 
-152 QSENVSV
+152 
-159 AISPDSNPVVK
+159 K
-170 VDLNGELDLLAEY
+170 VDLSGKLDLQKEY
-183 PWANSAGK
+183 PWQNSQNQ
-191 TVSGRFLDVSKDD
+191 TIVGRFLDLDND
-204 VKLSI
+204 NLKLSI
-209 NRGSREVSI
+209 NRGAREVTI
-218 PLASLAKD
+218 PLNSLSQDSMALAK
-226 SQSLAQKLKIIQVKA
+226 KLKSNLSAV
-241 QKAGATL
+241 QKAAVAL
-248 AKKRKTMK
+248 AKKRKAMK
-256 VPAVTDTDLEIE
+256 VPTVTEQDLEVE
-268 HEFKD
+268 HELKD
-273 VEGRTVKAQFID
+273 MEGRTIIAKFVD
-285 ADDQVVSVVIK
+285 ANDLEVSVLLK
-296 TSSRNAI
+296 SKSTPLS
-303 PLPWDKFD
+303 LPWSKFD
-311 SASIAKLEALRRKKL
+311 SSSTAKLEALRRKK
-326 EISSRKP
+326 SSLASLKP
-333 KIIHAKG
+333 KIIPAKG
-340 NRLSYYGNGKYKD
+340 NRLSYSGNGKYKD
-353 YNTVYE
+353 YNTVFE
-359 GDSYTIGLPYSGSGL
+359 GDSYTIGLPNSGSGL

-398 MSIGFISIFTDRTNP
+398 MTIGFNSIVYDKTNP

-481 IGVSLH
+481 IVVSLH

-500 IKPQIGDGAFYM
+500 IKPLIGDGAFYM
-512 TPVEGKRMK
+512 TPTEGKRIK

-595 VPRSRSLKVSVTKK
+595 VPRSRSLKVSVTRK

>member
-1 MPRTTP
+1 
-7 SAIMKFSYHK
+7 MKSFYHK
-17 LLSFL
+17 LTFFL
-22 LLFCLI
+22 FTFCLT
-28 SLSGQEPTELHP
+28 SLSGQESTELHP

-76 LSDPSKALAK
+76 LSDESMALAK
-86 KFIQES
+86 KFIQKS
-92 AGSEKPDADVQQ
+92 AGSQKVDAVVQE

-124 VTLDWNGKTTVLPL
+124 VTLNWNGKTTVLPL

-152 QSENVSV
+152 QSENVSMAV
-159 AISPDSNPVVK
+159 SPNSNPVVK
-170 VDLNGELDLLAEY
+170 VDLNGELDLFAEY

-209 NRGSREVSI
+209 NRGTREVSI
-218 PLASLAKD
+218 PLASLAQD

-256 VPAVTDTDLEIE
+256 VPVVTDADLEIE

-273 VEGRTVKAQFID
+273 VNGRTVKAQFID

-311 SASIAKLEALRRKKL
+311 SDSIAKLEALRRKKL

-333 KIIHAKG
+333 KIIPAKG

-380 GADKLPDSAKGN
+380 GADKLPGSAKAN
-392 PLGLRR
+392 PLGVRR
-398 MSIGFISIFTDRTNP
+398 MSIGFNSNYLDKTNP
-413 KRVRRRSRKITSF
+413 KRVRRRSRRITSF

-436 DKITLTG
+436 GNITLTG

-476 PTSTR
+476 PTSTKVS
-481 IGVSLH
+481 VSLH

-589 KEKRTE
+589 KEKNTE